1 MKGVEVESLHTLQKQ
16 QTINKR
22 KELYYTGMHV
32 FYKGFVRVK
41 INTCPHIP
49 WDLLVVG
56 IQLNFQGM
64 CTSLDDVYII
74 VSTGS
79 TRRTYLVSI

>member
-1 MKGVEVESLHTLQKQ
+1 MEGVEVESLHTLQKQ

-22 KELYYTGMHV
+22 KELYYTC
-32 FYKGFVRVK
+32 GFVGVK

-56 IQLNFQGM
+56 IQLNCQGM
-64 CTSLDDVYII
+64 CTSLDE
-74 VSTGS
+74 TH
-79 TRRTYLVSI
+79 